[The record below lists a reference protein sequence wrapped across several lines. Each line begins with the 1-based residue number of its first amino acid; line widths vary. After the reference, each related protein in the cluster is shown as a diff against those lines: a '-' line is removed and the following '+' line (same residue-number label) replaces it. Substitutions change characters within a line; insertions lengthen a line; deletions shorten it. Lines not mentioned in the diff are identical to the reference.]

1 MKKLF
6 LISACISIS
15 KLFFAQTKD
24 LPECKTIKK
33 ELREINNSFDNIVEK
48 FKSKEDKISLVK
60 TYFSDFSICG
70 EKGRIKDY
78 GRSVEFIFN
87 FTDAYYNGNRLK
99 FRDYYKKIFK
109 KLKEEFAATHVYKVS
124 KEESVK
130 SGYFYE
136 KDKGMTSSRKN
147 IKLVLSYKD
156 PVDETTAYS
165 VSLTFEYYPR
175 R

>member
-1 MKKLF
+1 MGRKEFVMIRITTPSGVERFINNVAPTVWCYETVILSTDILSLRDKKGVRNRILS
-6 LISACISIS
+6 L
-15 KLFFAQTKD
+15 KLTH
-24 LPECKTIKK
+24 EKTIPH
-33 ELREINNSFDNIVEK
+33 
-48 FKSKEDKISLVK
+48 
-60 TYFSDFSICG
+60 
-70 EKGRIKDY
+70 IK
-78 GRSVEFIFN
+78 
-87 FTDAYYNGNRLK
+87 
-99 FRDYYKKIFK
+99 
-109 KLKEEFAATHVYKVS
+109 
-124 KEESVK
+124 ESVK